1 MASDRTRGKSSMT
14 APRPIEIEVAGKL
27 YSVTV
32 EPISTV
38 AGHFRVMWGENE
50 YVINAG
56 RLDSQTLSLIE
67 VGKNNSSIEARIVV
81 FGSRGDLNVTINGL
95 SQRVR
100 VNQGPRVVSGD
111 NGDTLVGQN
120 EVVAPM
126 PGRVARLLVQV
137 GDMVAANQS
146 VVVVEAMKMENEL
159 STERAG
165 TVKQILTSEGASVDA
180 GTVLLVVE

>member
-1 MASDRTRGKSSMT
+1 MD
-14 APRPIEIEVAGKL
+14 
-27 YSVTV
+27 
-32 EPISTV
+32 
-38 AGHFRVMWGENE
+38 
-50 YVINAG
+50 
-56 RLDSQTLSLIE
+56 
-67 VGKNNSSIEARIVV
+67 

>member
-38 AGHFRVMWGENE
+38 AGHFRVIWGENE

-67 VGKNNSSIEARIVV
+67 VGKNAY
-81 FGSRGDLNVTINGL
+81 
-95 SQRVR
+95 
-100 VNQGPRVVSGD
+100 
-111 NGDTLVGQN
+111 
-120 EVVAPM
+120 
-126 PGRVARLLVQV
+126 
-137 GDMVAANQS
+137 
-146 VVVVEAMKMENEL
+146 
-159 STERAG
+159 
-165 TVKQILTSEGASVDA
+165 
-180 GTVLLVVE
+180 